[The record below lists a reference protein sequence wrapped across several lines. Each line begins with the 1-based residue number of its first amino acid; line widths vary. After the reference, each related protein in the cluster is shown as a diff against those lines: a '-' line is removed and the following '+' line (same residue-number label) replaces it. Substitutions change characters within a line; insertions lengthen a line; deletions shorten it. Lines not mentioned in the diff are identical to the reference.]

1 MFHVVGGAGMIR
13 IVTLFA
19 VAFAGLALESHKV
32 EAASFDCDAASMP
45 FEHAICDNEDL
56 SHEDDRLA
64 RTYATAVGG
73 LSEIASE
80 ELRADQRAWLA
91 YAQRACTE
99 DAEPLETGRYD
110 EDGVSCLVEVF
121 QGRSTILEASR
132 MIAGLRFYPSSRYE
146 ALPDPEAEP
155 SSFWAVARH
164 ETTVIQIDG
173 DEGFSHAFNDLVRLE
188 GEAEDGEAEP
198 DASSNSTYSIVVE
211 EVTRSGRITLLADM
225 YWYGHG
231 AAHGNY
237 GSSYLHYLPEKGRFM
252 EASDLFDGKN
262 WQQRL
267 VELTMEALRAEHGDN
282 LMLDGP
288 EYIAEPIADPRRWDL
303 SDDYGLKIQF
313 QPYEVAA
320 YAYGAP
326 TATVRWSDLE
336 DLLSAEADEVRW

>member
-1 MFHVVGGAGMIR
+1 MIR
-13 IVTLFA
+13 IVSLSALVLAGF
-19 VAFAGLALESHKV
+19 VLDSPPAF
-32 EAASFDCDAASMP
+32 AASFDCSAASTP
-45 FEHAICDNEDL
+45 FEHAICDNEEL
-56 SHEDDRLA
+56 SQEDDRLA

-73 LSEIASE
+73 LSESAASG
-80 ELRADQRAWLA
+80 LRADQRAWLS

-132 MIAGLRFYPSSRYE
+132 MIAGLRFFPSSRYG
-146 ALPDPEAEP
+146 ALPDREAEP
-155 SSFWAVARH
+155 GSFWAVARH

-173 DEGFSHAFNDLVRLE
+173 DEGFAHAFNDLVRLE
-188 GEAEDGEAEP
+188 GEAENGEAEP

-211 EVTRSGRITLLADM
+211 EVTRNGRITLLADM

-237 GSSYLHYLPEKGRFM
+237 GSSYLHYLPEQGRFM
-252 EASDLFDGKN
+252 QASDLFDGKN
-262 WQQRL
+262 WQERL
-267 VELTMEALRAEHGDN
+267 VELAMEALRAEHGDN

-288 EYIAEPIADPRRWDL
+288 DYIAEPIVDPRRWDL